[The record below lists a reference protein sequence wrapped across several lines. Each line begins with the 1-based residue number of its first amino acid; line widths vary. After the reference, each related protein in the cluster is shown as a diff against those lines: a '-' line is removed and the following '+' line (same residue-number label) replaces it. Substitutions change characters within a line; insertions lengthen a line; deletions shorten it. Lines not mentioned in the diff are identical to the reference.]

1 MHKLFAKQLT
11 KAQGGGGNVDI
22 ELLGALVAS
31 AYEQA
36 DRDRRRTDRSIS
48 LMIEELDKLNRNL
61 EQQVEERT
69 AALREREAELQ
80 AQNFRF
86 DAALSNMSQALLL
99 FDASARLVISN
110 QRYLDMYG
118 LPAELVQ
125 PGVAL
130 VDLLKERKARG
141 SFQGN
146 PEEYVA
152 NILADVA
159 DGKTGSQV
167 FELPD
172 GRTTS
177 VLYHPIPGGGWVT
190 THEDIT
196 ERRRAETQIA
206 HMARHDSLTELPNRL
221 SFRERLA
228 QTFVDL
234 QRDERR
240 AVLYLDLDRFKN
252 VNDTLG
258 HHIGDELLKVVASRL
273 RGCVREGDMVARVG
287 GDEFAIIQMHIA
299 RPIDTEI
306 LARRLCS
313 AVKAPYEIEGHE
325 VVVDTC
331 IGIAIAPDDGAEP
344 NEILR
349 NADMALYGAK
359 AEGPG
364 TYRFFE
370 PKMDARMRARRELE
384 IALRKAFAAGQL
396 ELHYQPFL
404 NLRDGTISGVE
415 ALLRWNHP
423 ERGMIPPAEFIPV
436 AEEIGLIVALGEWVL
451 RQACADAAS
460 WPDNIGIAVNLS
472 PTQVMSKNLVGVV
485 MSALAAAGLPAQRL
499 ELEIT
504 ELVLMHNTE
513 LTLATLHSLKEL
525 GVKISLDDF
534 GTGYSSLSY
543 LCSFPFDKIKIDRGF
558 ISGLPGGDSSA
569 IVQAVAGLAKSL
581 KMVTTAEGVETQQQL
596 DEVRKL
602 GCTELQG
609 FFFSRPVPVREI
621 SALFPRRRDTP
632 ALTALAS

>member
-1 MHKLFAKQLT
+1 MHKLFAKQLA
-11 KAQGGGGNVDI
+11 KATRGGKRVDLA
-22 ELLGALVAS
+22 LLGELVGS
-31 AYEQA
+31 AYEQS

-48 LMIEELDKLNRNL
+48 LMIEELDKLNRSL
-61 EQQVEERT
+61 ELLVEERT
-69 AALREREAELQ
+69 ATLRERESELK

-99 FDASARLVISN
+99 FDASAHLVISN
-110 QRYLDMYG
+110 QRYLDMYD
-118 LPAELVQ
+118 LPAELVK
-125 PGVAL
+125 PGVSL
-130 VDLLKERKARG
+130 VDLLNERKVRG

-152 NILADVA
+152 KILADVA
-159 DGKTGSQV
+159 EGKTGSQIA
-167 FELPD
+167 ELPD
-172 GRTTS
+172 GRTML
-177 VLYHPIPGGGWVT
+177 VLYHPIPGGGWVS

-196 ERRRAETQIA
+196 ERRRAETQITY
-206 HMARHDSLTELPNRL
+206 MARHDSLTELPNRL

-228 QTFVDL
+228 EAFASL
-234 QRDERR
+234 QRGERR

-273 RGCVREGDMVARVG
+273 RSCVRETDMVARVG
-287 GDEFAIIQMHIA
+287 GDEFAIIQMHIE
-299 RPIDTEI
+299 RPIDTEV
-306 LARRLCS
+306 LARRVCS
-313 AVKAPYEIEGHE
+313 AINAPYEIDGHE
-325 VVVDTC
+325 MVVDTC

-359 AEGPG
+359 ADGPG

-384 IALRKAFAAGQL
+384 IALRKAFTAGQF

-404 NLRDGTISGVE
+404 NLRDGTIPGME

-436 AEEIGLIVALGEWVL
+436 AEEIGIIFPLGEWVL
-451 RQACADAAS
+451 RQACADAAC
-460 WPDNIGIAVNLS
+460 WPDNTSVAVNLS
-472 PTQVMSKNLVGVV
+472 PTQVMNKSLVPVV
-485 MSALAAAGLPAQRL
+485 VSALAAAGLPAHRL

-504 ELVLMHNTE
+504 ESVLMQNTE
-513 LTLATLHSLKEL
+513 STLATLHRLKQL
-525 GVKISLDDF
+525 GVKISMDDF

-543 LCSFPFDKIKIDRGF
+543 LRSFPFDKIKIDRCF
-558 ISGLPGGDSSA
+558 ISGLPNGDSAA
-569 IVQAVAGLAKSL
+569 IVQAVAGLAKNL
-581 KMVTTAEGVETQQQL
+581 NMVTTAEGVETQQQL

-609 FFFSRPVPVREI
+609 FFFSRPCPARDI
-621 SALFPRRRDTP
+621 LAMFPRRLEKP
-632 ALTALAS
+632 AITALAS

>member
-1 MHKLFAKQLT
+1 LHKLFAKQLA
-11 KAQGGGGNVDI
+11 KATRDGDAI
-22 ELLGALVAS
+22 DLPLLGELVGS
-31 AYEQA
+31 AYEQS

-48 LMIEELDKLNRNL
+48 LMIEELDKLNRSL

-69 AALREREAELQ
+69 AALRERETELQ

-86 DAALSNMSQALLL
+86 DAALNNMSQALLL
-99 FDASARLVISN
+99 FDADARLVISN

-118 LPAELVQ
+118 LPAELVK
-125 PGVAL
+125 PGVQL
-130 VDLLKERKARG
+130 IDLLRARQERG

-146 PEEYVA
+146 PEEYLA
-152 NILADVA
+152 NVVADVSE
-159 DGKTGSQV
+159 GRTGSQV
-167 FELPD
+167 VELPD

-228 QTFVDL
+228 QTFVGL
-234 QRDERR
+234 QRGERR

-273 RGCVREGDMVARVG
+273 CGCVRAPDMVARVG
-287 GDEFAIIQMHIA
+287 GDEFAIIQTHIE

-306 LARRLCS
+306 LARRVCS
-313 AVKAPYEIEGHE
+313 AIKLPYEIEGHE

-331 IGIAIAPDDGAEP
+331 IGIAIAPGDGAEP

-359 AEGPG
+359 ADGPG

-370 PKMDARMRARRELE
+370 PTMDARMRSRRELE
-384 IALRKAFAAGQL
+384 IELRKAVAAGQF

-404 NLRDGTISGVE
+404 DLRGGGIPCVE

-423 ERGMIPPAEFIPV
+423 ERGMISPAEFIPV
-436 AEEIGLIVALGEWVL
+436 AEEIGLIFPLGEWVL

-460 WPDNIGIAVNLS
+460 WPEHTRIAVNLS
-472 PTQVMSKNLVGVV
+472 PTQVMSKSLVPVV
-485 MSALAAAGLPAQRL
+485 VSALAAARLPAQRL
-499 ELEIT
+499 EIEIT
-504 ELVLMHNTE
+504 ESVLMHNTE
-513 LTLATLHSLKEL
+513 TTLATLHRLKQL
-525 GVKISLDDF
+525 GVKISMDDF

-543 LCSFPFDKIKIDRGF
+543 LRAFPFDKIKIDRCF
-558 ISGLPGGDSSA
+558 ISDLPKGDSAA
-569 IVQAVAGLAKSL
+569 IVQAIAGLAKSL
-581 KMVTTAEGVETQQQL
+581 NMVTTAEGVETEEQL

-602 GCTELQG
+602 GCTEMQG
-609 FFFSRPVPVREI
+609 YFFSRPVPARDILRLLSRHREQ
-621 SALFPRRRDTP
+621 P
-632 ALTALAS
+632 AITALAS

>member
-1 MHKLFAKQLT
+1 LHKLFAKQLA
-11 KAQGGGGNVDI
+11 KATRDGDGVDLG
-22 ELLGALVAS
+22 LLGELVAS
-31 AYEQA
+31 AYEQS

-48 LMIEELDKLNRNL
+48 LMIQELDKLNRSL

-69 AALREREAELQ
+69 ATLREREAELE

-86 DAALSNMSQALLL
+86 DAALNNMSQALLL

-110 QRYLDMYG
+110 QRYIDMYG

-125 PGVAL
+125 PGIAL
-130 VDLLKERKARG
+130 VDLLRERKARG

-159 DGKTGSQV
+159 EGKTGSQIV
-167 FELPD
+167 ELPD

-177 VLYHPIPGGGWVT
+177 VLYHPIPGGGWVS

-221 SFRERLA
+221 SFRERLTRA
-228 QTFVDL
+228 FAAL
-234 QRDERR
+234 ERGER
-240 AVLYLDLDRFKN
+240 CAVLYLDLDRFKN

-273 RGCVREGDMVARVG
+273 RGCVREADMVARVG
-287 GDEFAIIQMHIA
+287 GDEFAIIQMHIE

-306 LARRLCS
+306 LARRVCS
-313 AVKAPYEIEGHE
+313 AIKAPYEIEGHE
-325 VVVDTC
+325 AVVDTC
-331 IGIAIAPDDGAEP
+331 IGIAIAPGDGAEP

-359 AEGPG
+359 ADGPG

-370 PKMDARMRARRELE
+370 PKMDARMRSRRELE
-384 IALRKAFAAGQL
+384 IALRKAFAASQF

-404 NLRDGTISGVE
+404 NLNDGTIPGME

-423 ERGMIPPAEFIPV
+423 ERGMIAPAEFIPV
-436 AEEIGLIVALGEWVL
+436 AEEIGLIFPLGEWVL
-451 RQACADAAS
+451 RQACADAAC
-460 WPDNIGIAVNLS
+460 WPDNTKIAVNLS
-472 PTQVMSKNLVGVV
+472 PTQVMSKSLIPVV
-485 MSALAAAGLPAQRL
+485 VSALAAAGLPAHRL

-504 ELVLMHNTE
+504 ESVLMHNTE
-513 LTLATLHSLKEL
+513 STLATLHRLKEL
-525 GVKISLDDF
+525 GVKISMDDF

-543 LCSFPFDKIKIDRGF
+543 LRSFPFDKIKIDRCF
-558 ISGLPGGDSSA
+558 ISGLPSGDSTA

-581 KMVTTAEGVETQQQL
+581 NMATTAEGVETEQQL
-596 DEVRKL
+596 NAVRKL

-609 FFFSRPVPVREI
+609 FFFSRPRPAREI
-621 SALFPRRRDTP
+621 LALFPRRLEQP
-632 ALTALAS
+632 AIALAS